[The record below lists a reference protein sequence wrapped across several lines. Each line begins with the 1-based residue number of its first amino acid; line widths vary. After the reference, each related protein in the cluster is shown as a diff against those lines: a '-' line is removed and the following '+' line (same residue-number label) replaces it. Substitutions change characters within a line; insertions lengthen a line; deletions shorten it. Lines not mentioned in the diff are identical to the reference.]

1 MKILALQI
9 ERSIMNQSFCGTLDY
24 FLDNEEQGTL
34 LWTVDATPLKIDV
47 AFVQGSDDAWDE
59 IASKHAARL
68 SDHVILEI
76 ARRRGL
82 PALTAA
88 PTSSERH

>member
-24 FLDNEEQGTL
+24 LDNEDQGTL

-47 AFVQGSDDAWDE
+47 AFVQGSDEAWDE
-59 IASKHAARL
+59 IASKYAARL

-82 PALTAA
+82 PALTA